1 MEGTD
6 RMRCYISPG
15 QRPIFSL
22 VFVMKDVMWN
32 VVTVTAGHLAH
43 WISNQCWSTWAWG
56 GGLIWSSLISGPNED
71 TTLFL
76 LMQCFWMSCSVC
88 FLHRW
93 RFTFYLYIFTF
104 GVRFL
109 KKVTNLFWLNNWW
122 SLWNGISF
130 MIDKSIHPLFCFALS
145 LVVSIK
151 HSDLLSSR
159 EALFYSQHYQIDA
172 ASQLFIYLFGIT
184 TRKCSSTLRVFLGFA
199 FHQLLGFCGSNTQTR
214 WSQREMSALI
224 WFLVSYGAS
233 RHSIHKL
240 SFSALPLIKPF
251 IIHYSIH
258 NADYFPPSKHVQKNF
273 DSSMKQLNK
282 TDSLVV
288 YWTSCCSRLE
298 LHSISHMDLNE
309 AYHHQSW
316 YNFTAFICT
325 FLSR

>member
-1 MEGTD
+1 MVIVK
-6 RMRCYISPG
+6 R
-15 QRPIFSL
+15 
-22 VFVMKDVMWN
+22 
-32 VVTVTAGHLAH
+32 
-43 WISNQCWSTWAWG
+43 
-56 GGLIWSSLISGPNED
+56 
-71 TTLFL
+71 
-76 LMQCFWMSCSVC
+76 
-88 FLHRW
+88 
-93 RFTFYLYIFTF
+93 YIFYDWQVDT
-104 GVRFL
+104 
-109 KKVTNLFWLNNWW
+109 
-122 SLWNGISF
+122 
-130 MIDKSIHPLFCFALS
+130 SIILFCS
-145 LVVSIK
+145 QSCCVHK
-151 HSDLLSSR
+151 HSELLSSR
-159 EALFYSQHYQIDA
+159 QALFYSQHYQIDA

-233 RHSIHKL
+233 RDSIHKL

-309 AYHHQSW
+309 ATSHQDR
-316 YNFTAFICT
+316 NFTAAGDRKRKQADGDKERRERERERGERDTQRMGARQRGEKKIGKKKRQNI
-325 FLSR
+325 LNI